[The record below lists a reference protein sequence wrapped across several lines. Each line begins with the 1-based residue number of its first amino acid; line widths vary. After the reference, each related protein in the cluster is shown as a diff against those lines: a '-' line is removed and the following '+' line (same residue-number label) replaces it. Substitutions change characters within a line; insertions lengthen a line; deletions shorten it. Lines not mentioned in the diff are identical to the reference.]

1 MPGRAASSKMASAIC
16 FSRRLINPYRLRR
29 WPSWGAFGAP
39 AVPIYFLAV
48 FIAGLGW
55 ANWFKALCCAT
66 RAEAEFYVLV
76 LIPEFPR
83 YRPPAK
89 GALIRPQDPAK
100 ATVPRPIA
108 ARALLNEREV
118 AGFAGACICV
128 GDLRRRS

>member
-1 MPGRAASSKMASAIC
+1 MRIIRLGTHSGRAKDVTDA
-16 FSRRLINPYRLRR
+16 LRG
-29 WPSWGAFGAP
+29 SVVLLAVLGVFVGTL
-39 AVPIYFLAV
+39 AVPVYFLAL
-48 FIAGLGW
+48 FMAGLGL
-55 ANWFKALCCAT
+55 ANWLNALCCAVLAA
-66 RAEAEFYVLV
+66 AELYLLV